1 MKQDF
6 YKKEKNMEIGEV
18 VKSRRTG
25 QKYRVVEVNKKHK
38 CAYVCVPVN
47 PERYTFFDNE
57 VTAATDKSWEGCTIQ
72 NIKKL
77 DENTPEGCIID
88 SDTILADLLEKCN
101 YQETGLAH
109 EIFDIYKNSTDKEA
123 VKKLFHVFTDVEFEY
138 KGIEFKAQIC
148 LLDTGK
154 VMISFRVPKNELEQN
169 LCKGLLNS
177 RGTKLDIKINHL
189 PMCANVDTCSF
200 AILKGSSLFSDF
212 SITVENNLI
221 LREDSI

>member
-1 MKQDF
+1 MSVLIIE
-6 YKKEKNMEIGEV
+6 EKPP
-18 VKSRRTG
+18 
-25 QKYRVVEVNKKHK
+25 H
-38 CAYVCVPVN
+38 
-47 PERYTFFDNE
+47 
-57 VTAATDKSWEGCTIQ
+57 
-72 NIKKL
+72 
-77 DENTPEGCIID
+77 
-88 SDTILADLLEKCN
+88 
-101 YQETGLAH
+101 
-109 EIFDIYKNSTDKEA
+109 
-123 VKKLFHVFTDVEFEY
+123 FTDVEFEY

-169 LCKGLLNS
+169 LSKGLLNS
-177 RGTKLDIKINHL
+177 RSTKLDHL

>member
-1 MKQDF
+1 MRIIIQTKG
-6 YKKEKNMEIGEV
+6 KA
-18 VKSRRTG
+18 
-25 QKYRVVEVNKKHK
+25 QKDGFALR
-38 CAYVCVPVN
+38 
-47 PERYTFFDNE
+47 
-57 VTAATDKSWEGCTIQ
+57 
-72 NIKKL
+72 
-77 DENTPEGCIID
+77 
-88 SDTILADLLEKCN
+88 N
-101 YQETGLAH
+101 YQL
-109 EIFDIYKNSTDKEA
+109 I
-123 VKKLFHVFTDVEFEY
+123 LFQFFEFTQTL
-138 KGIEFKAQIC
+138 KRS

>member
-1 MKQDF
+1 MSVLIIE
-6 YKKEKNMEIGEV
+6 EKPP
-18 VKSRRTG
+18 
-25 QKYRVVEVNKKHK
+25 H
-38 CAYVCVPVN
+38 
-47 PERYTFFDNE
+47 
-57 VTAATDKSWEGCTIQ
+57 
-72 NIKKL
+72 
-77 DENTPEGCIID
+77 
-88 SDTILADLLEKCN
+88 
-101 YQETGLAH
+101 
-109 EIFDIYKNSTDKEA
+109 
-123 VKKLFHVFTDVEFEY
+123 FTDVEFEY

-221 LREDSI
+221 LREDISDLKFVIFPLAEKGYARISSNADTGVFKKVNFYNITHHLSK

>member
-1 MKQDF
+1 MIEISTLS
-6 YKKEKNMEIGEV
+6 EKHSGN
-18 VKSRRTG
+18 
-25 QKYRVVEVNKKHK
+25 
-38 CAYVCVPVN
+38 
-47 PERYTFFDNE
+47 
-57 VTAATDKSWEGCTIQ
+57 IQ
-72 NIKKL
+72 LIN
-77 DENTPEGCIID
+77 N
-88 SDTILADLLEKCN
+88 SD
-101 YQETGLAH
+101 
-109 EIFDIYKNSTDKEA
+109 
-123 VKKLFHVFTDVEFEY
+123 

>member
-1 MKQDF
+1 MSVLIIE
-6 YKKEKNMEIGEV
+6 EKPP
-18 VKSRRTG
+18 
-25 QKYRVVEVNKKHK
+25 H
-38 CAYVCVPVN
+38 
-47 PERYTFFDNE
+47 
-57 VTAATDKSWEGCTIQ
+57 
-72 NIKKL
+72 
-77 DENTPEGCIID
+77 
-88 SDTILADLLEKCN
+88 
-101 YQETGLAH
+101 
-109 EIFDIYKNSTDKEA
+109 
-123 VKKLFHVFTDVEFEY
+123 FTDVEFEY

-169 LCKGLLNS
+169 LCKGLLSS